1 MFPKANKTTRPEKPK
16 NRHIKNMLLMGLGS
30 FICTISFIHTTIIP
44 IPIIKETMVMANS
57 SHTMER
63 RYFRCSS
70 ISHLTRNGPQMFP
83 NGRTNP
89 SKVDNNIIILLSIYC
104 TCYCRCCS
112 HRYSTLVTS
121 CHIY

>member
-30 FICTISFIHTTIIP
+30 FICTISFIHTMITP
-44 IPIIKETMVMANS
+44 IPIIKETMVIANS

-70 ISHLTRNGPQMFP
+70 LSHLTRNGPQMFP

-89 SKVDNNIIILLSIYC
+89 SKVDSITDILLSINR
-104 TCYCRCCS
+104 TCHCCCS
-112 HRYSTLVTS
+112 SHRNCTLS
-121 CHIY
+121 W